1 MLLYYLSLAATE
13 EERDIIE
20 RIYLDY
26 YSVMKYEAMKYLKDS
41 YDVEDIVHETMLA
54 VIDNISC
61 VDINNEFTTRGFC
74 KVIAK
79 NKSIDFLRKK
89 ENQTVQ
95 AEEYIEASETEN
107 PEEIVVSE
115 DNYKRLLETIESLG
129 DTYREVCYLKYV
141 NGLKEWQIAEALNLH
156 PKTVSMRIFRG
167 KKILREILREESAN
181 G

>member
-1 MLLYYLSLAATE
+1 MLLYYLSLATTD

-26 YSVMKYEAMKYLKDS
+26 YPVMKYEAMKYLKNP

-79 NKSIDFLRKK
+79 NKAIDFLRKK
-89 ENQTVQ
+89 DNQTVQ
-95 AEEYIEASETEN
+95 TEDYFQPADTED
-107 PEEIVVSE
+107 PEDIVVSE
-115 DNYKRLLETIESLG
+115 DNYKRLLETINSLN

-156 PKTVSMRIFRG
+156 PKTVSLRIFRG
-167 KKILREILREESAN
+167 KQILRKILRKEFSN
-181 G
+181 D